1 MEHISEQAEF
11 FGLIFQPV
19 QRPFRLSAND
29 IIRIDGKLCR
39 VIRVTECAAVV
50 LMKREARVFVTRFDK
65 RVRFVPS
72 PVTFRISPNAEIE
85 IVNGQS
91 RERQKRKQGERRNR

>member
-11 FGLIFQPV
+11 FELIFQSLA
-19 QRPFRLSAND
+19 QPFRLRAND
-29 IIRIDGKLCR
+29 IILLDGKLCR

-50 LMKREARVFVTRFDK
+50 VMNRRVREFSTRFDK
-65 RVRFVPS
+65 RVRFQPS

-85 IVNGQS
+85 IVNGHS
-91 RERQKRKQGERRNR
+91 REREKHKQNERRIR